1 MTLSFWVILSCVFH
15 FKERWHPISSG
26 LSLPNAIN
34 KFMASSLG
42 IRHVGPMYSRLTLW
56 KMDGLREI
64 WRETPNGPFV
74 FMWFF
79 PQFPADFLL
88 NKPVEHVE
96 CVRCYPG
103 EIRPEEFQHLPVV
116 TRWSGND
123 ARRWKSTCKG
133 ADGREDGH
141 LKQEVFQF
149 TIRPGNKITEAVI
162 VFDYRIV
169 LGLFY
174 LISRFGSQW
183 IWFIGSHISENSG
196 SHRRRVATW
205 LPFCGDFSWTWALPP
220 Q

>member
-1 MTLSFWVILSCVFH
+1 
-15 FKERWHPISSG
+15 
-26 LSLPNAIN
+26 
-34 KFMASSLG
+34 MA
-42 IRHVGPMYSRLTLW
+42 RL
-56 KMDGLREI
+56 
-64 WRETPNGPFV
+64 V

-116 TRWSGND
+116 TRWSGNN

-196 SHRRRVATW
+196 SHRKTGCHMTTFLRWFQLDLGIATSIGQRHPLRPAW
-205 LPFCGDFSWTWALPP
+205 WAVLE
-220 Q
+220 